1 MNILRWVMCDGWREA
16 VMTSPDD
23 NYVNVALDENSRRY
37 YLDAMGVQCW
47 QLLDSKQAP
56 EVVEQNSAGNLHKTQ
71 QQEILPRG
79 NESAKM
85 MFVLLSPSRG
95 DENTGELC
103 SGEEGELL
111 TKMLAA
117 INISIADVYIT
128 SLLKY
133 SQPADSIISE
143 NEIAQCHIR
152 LKKQVEKV
160 KPKVLIVLGE
170 TTAQYLLKQ
179 NTSLD
184 VLRDKIN
191 LSNVNNNKFESTP
204 LFVSYSP
211 TELLQKE
218 ENKRKAWSDLQQLQ
232 KLSQTFFSE
241 SVSEVN

>member
-1 MNILRWVMCDGWREA
+1 MCDGWREA